1 LGTLLLGEELGL
13 GVTLLLHEGLA
24 LGFLF
29 FFIIGLILLV
39 FELAFVRLG
48 AIIGDVATI
57 ATILELLLV
66 ISSWPESLPLGVEVE
81 PLLVDLCMKAVELL
95 LPESELDIFFFIT

>member
-1 LGTLLLGEELGL
+1 MGTLLLGEELGL
-13 GVTLLLHEGLA
+13 GVTLLLHEGLV
-24 LGFLF
+24 LGLLF
-29 FFIIGLILLV
+29 FFNIGLILLV

-57 ATILELLLV
+57 ATILAFLV
-66 ISSWPESLPLGVEVE
+66 ISSWPESFPLGVEIE

-95 LPESELDIFFFIT
+95 HPESELDIFFFIT

>member
-1 LGTLLLGEELGL
+1 MGTLLLGEELGL

-24 LGFLF
+24 LGLLF
-29 FFIIGLILLV
+29 FFIIELILLV
-39 FELAFVRLG
+39 FELAFVWLG

-57 ATILELLLV
+57 ATILALLLV

>member
-1 LGTLLLGEELGL
+1 MGTLLLGEELGL

-24 LGFLF
+24 LGLLF
-29 FFIIGLILLV
+29 FFIIELILLV
-39 FELAFVRLG
+39 FELAFVWLG

-57 ATILELLLV
+57 ATILALLV

-95 LPESELDIFFFIT
+95 IPESELDIFFFIT